1 MSLVL
6 TNPKI
11 VINSVDLTSKIDSIH
26 IESTANDLDSTTF
39 GNTAKRHAVGLLDNK
54 VSIEFLQDEALSSV
68 EATIYPLI
76 GSTCSMT
83 VWPNGGTTSTTNPAY
98 TFTVVVEQW
107 LPLDGKVGE
116 LAKASITWPID
127 GTITKSNS

>member
-11 VINSVDLTSKIDSIH
+11 TINSVDLTSRIDMVH
-26 IESTANDLDSTTF
+26 IETSVADLDSTTF
-39 GNTAKRHAVGLLDNK
+39 GNTARRHANGLLDSK
-54 VSIEFLQDEALSSV
+54 VTLEFQQDLATSSV

-76 GSTCSMT
+76 GTTCT
-83 VWPNGGTTSTTNPAY
+83 VAVLPVNAATSTTNPSY
-98 TFTVVVEQW
+98 TFTVAVQGW
-107 LPLDGKVGE
+107 HPIDGKVGD
-116 LAKASITWPID
+116 LTKASVTWPID